1 MKRSILF
8 FGFIVM
14 AMAITVP
21 LFAAGGAESKA
32 PSDGKLELTIVYDYD
47 IPDGAPITKAI
58 EEAFNVKLN
67 TLNNKGLSTA
77 ENKQKM
83 QLMVASG
90 DKIDVFV
97 AYDYNMLSTFA
108 QQGVIAEV
116 PRELIQKEAP
126 RMYNYL
132 MKIQPGAFAFST
144 VNGKNYG
151 FPTAWP
157 LGNHSRVMS
166 IRVDWLEKM
175 GMEIP
180 TTLSDLEKALY
191 AFRNNDPDGNG
202 VKDTYGFSFYNT
214 PGNVQMFAAIYGAF
228 GAHPQIFQVKNGE
241 LVYGSTL
248 PETKEALTLLNKWY
262 KEGIIDPSFFVDNYT
277 VFQEKWINSK
287 FGLIP
292 DTWWWTAGPSVKYY
306 SGALYDPLVKANPAA
321 KPTTIG
327 PVTGPRGD
335 IGMRQRNVMEV
346 IPMIVFGKHL
356 EQDQTKMRR
365 WFQIWDELLSTE
377 KWSVFLYHGD
387 EGITYKKDAQGYPEW
402 LPPYDTMEKRN
413 EYGMNYF
420 SVAPNYDIYDTAT
433 KDGAWIEQERAK
445 AIGPMDA
452 IAGYPLES
460 WKKYKVNLDTIE
472 EKAFISFITG
482 ARPLSEFDSFVNE
495 WMSSGGKDVLEEARK
510 VYKEK
515 FAK

>member
-262 KEGIIDPSFFVDNYT
+262 KEGIIDPSFFVDKQQ
-277 VFQEKWINSK
+277 VGF
-287 FGLIP
+287 
-292 DTWWWTAGPSVKYY
+292 
-306 SGALYDPLVKANPAA
+306 DPRHLVVDRR
-321 KPTTIG
+321 TIC
-327 PVTGPRGD
+327 
-335 IGMRQRNVMEV
+335 EV
-346 IPMIVFGKHL
+346 LFRCLV
-356 EQDQTKMRR
+356 
-365 WFQIWDELLSTE
+365 
-377 KWSVFLYHGD
+377 
-387 EGITYKKDAQGYPEW
+387 
-402 LPPYDTMEKRN
+402 
-413 EYGMNYF
+413 
-420 SVAPNYDIYDTAT
+420 
-433 KDGAWIEQERAK
+433 
-445 AIGPMDA
+445 
-452 IAGYPLES
+452 
-460 WKKYKVNLDTIE
+460 
-472 EKAFISFITG
+472 
-482 ARPLSEFDSFVNE
+482 
-495 WMSSGGKDVLEEARK
+495 
-510 VYKEK
+510 
-515 FAK
+515 